1 MRKEKRE
8 LRDSEERISELE
20 ELYVQVR
27 DDFVTNYEDYKP
39 HERTKIMQQ
48 LRGFLDDI
56 AKEAGGRVKRQ
67 EINNTFGSRDN
78 SFMELIAGI
87 RGNLPEPKP
96 VIDVMPMM
104 AEQVFDVE
112 TEGTGTEDSAG

>member
-1 MRKEKRE
+1 MKKE
-8 LRDSEERISELE
+8 LRDSERRIEELE

-27 DDFVTNYEDYKP
+27 DDFVENYDDYKP

-67 EINNTFGSRDN
+67 EVTQNFGMRDS
-78 SFMELIAGI
+78 SFLELIAGV
-87 RGNLPEPKP
+87 RGNLPQPQP

-104 AEQVFDVE
+104 AEQVTYEEAGTTAGTVE
-112 TEGTGTEDSAG
+112 

>member
-1 MRKEKRE
+1 MKNKRE
-8 LRDSEERISELE
+8 LRDSEERIAELE

-27 DDFVTNYEDYKP
+27 NDFVENYDDYRP

-67 EINNTFGSRDN
+67 EINNTFGARDN

-96 VIDVMPMM
+96 IIDVMPMT
-104 AEQVFDVE
+104 AEQVFDGEIEE
-112 TEGTGTEDSAG
+112 TGSDASAG